1 MKFQFNNTEPIYIQI
16 VEQLKL
22 NIISGELKPQEPLP
36 SVRELALLTKVN
48 PNTMQK
54 ALSELEECG
63 LIYTERTCGKFVT
76 GDTSLIGKYKEE
88 FCENA
93 AKTYLSQMKQ
103 LGLDNKTAI
112 DYLNNFKGE

>member
-22 NIISGELKPQEPLP
+22 NIISGDLKPLERLP
-36 SVRELALLTKVN
+36 SVRELAFLTKVN

-54 ALSELEECG
+54 ALTELEECG

-76 GDTSLIGKYKEE
+76 GDTSLIEKYREE
-88 FCENA
+88 FCATA
-93 AKTYLSQMKQ
+93 AKTYLNQMKK
-103 LGLDNKTAI
+103 LGLDSNSAI
-112 DYLNNFKGE
+112 NYLKGE